1 MLTWGSAMQDTSA
14 ANALL
19 VVAIGPFLAAILS
32 FVLLRERID
41 RAAAVAIA
49 LVLAGVPIIATNW
62 VHL

>member
-1 MLTWGSAMQDTSA
+1 MQDTSA

-41 RAAAVAIA
+41 RATSVAIA